1 MTAFLV
7 CAAHWAGLP
16 FVAEMNSMLKTL
28 RAVVL
33 VLCCLCAA
41 GAFGQETPAQALRR
55 LPVPGRSWA
64 VEITLPAGF
73 NVRQDALSADG
84 RGRKLSADH
93 EAEGYLLTIMIA
105 PASTPRVSSQDLR
118 DLSAE
123 RLRSANA
130 IRRDEFKIGAHKQ
143 TPTIEYLVREHKGQP
158 LNQKHLHAYLS
169 RDNIWIDIHFSKTN
183 FRDGDEKIFHTR
195 LDSLRLTDSA
205 GRALEPPR

>member
-1 MTAFLV
+1 MAAFLV
-7 CAAHWAGLP
+7 CAARWAGLP
-16 FVAEMNSMLKTL
+16 FIAEMNSKLKTL

-33 VLCCLCAA
+33 CCLFAA
-41 GAFGQETPAQALRR
+41 SAFGQAPAQNLRR

-84 RGRKLSADH
+84 RGRKLSADN
-93 EAEGYLLTIMIA
+93 EAEGYILTIMIA

-183 FRDGDEKIFHTR
+183 FRDGDEKIFHTM